1 MAQKT
6 PGYPPAHLRTRGSM
20 EAVDRKVAYPTA
32 PEPLSVPVF
41 DNHAHLEIA
50 DGENPLD
57 FREHLDRAGSV
68 GVHGV
73 VQVGTDVPTSLW
85 SADVAAI
92 EPRVLA
98 AVAIHPN
105 EAPELHRKGTL
116 DDALHVIDDLAK
128 RPRVVAIGETGLD
141 YFRTEGALLA
151 PQRRSFIEH
160 IRIAKSHNVA
170 LQIHDRDAHQDVVD
184 ILLAEGAPERT
195 VFHCY
200 SGDAELAEILNEHGW
215 YASFA
220 GNVTF
225 KNAKGMQA
233 ALSVMDRSHILIET
247 DTPFLTPIPHRG
259 KPNSPYLIPYT
270 LRFMAGLL
278 EVDENLLAAQ
288 LTDNTYDVY
297 GRWDDHPPSVRTN
310 PVTGEPWSTL
320 EPSRFHAS

>member
-6 PGYPPAHLRTRGSM
+6 PGDPPAHLRTRGSM
-20 EAVDRKVAYPTA
+20 EAGDRKVAYPTA
-32 PEPLSVPVF
+32 PEPLTVPVY

-57 FREHLDRAGSV
+57 FREHLDRAGAV
-68 GVHGV
+68 GVQGV

-105 EAPELHRKGTL
+105 EAPELYQKGTL
-116 DDALHVIDDLAK
+116 DDALYVIDDLAK

-225 KNAKGMQA
+225 KNAKGIQA

-259 KPNSPYLIPYT
+259 KPNSPYLIPHT

-288 LTDNTYDVY
+288 LTDNTFDVY
-297 GRWDDHPPSVRTN
+297 GRWDDNPPAVRTN
-310 PVTGEPWSTL
+310 PVTGQPWSTL
-320 EPSRFHAS
+320 EPSPFHAS